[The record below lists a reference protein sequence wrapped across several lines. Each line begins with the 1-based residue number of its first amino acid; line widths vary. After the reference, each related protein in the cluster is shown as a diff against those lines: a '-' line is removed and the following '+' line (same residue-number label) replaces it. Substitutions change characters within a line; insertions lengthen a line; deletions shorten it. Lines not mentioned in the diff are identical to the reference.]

1 MNVAFRQPT
10 FKNPLPAILSGTR
23 TFLMSTL
30 AVMMAV
36 TESAGRA
43 RAAHQ
48 LHIMG
53 YTEEAK
59 QLMLDR
65 DFK

>member
-1 MNVAFRQPT
+1 MAVAFRQPT
-10 FKNPLPAILSGTR
+10 FKNPLPAILSVTKKFAMG
-23 TFLMSTL
+23 TL
-30 AVMMAV
+30 AVMITV

-48 LHIMG
+48 LHVMG

-59 QLMLDR
+59 QLMLQR

>member
-1 MNVAFRQPT
+1 MAVAFRQPT
-10 FKNPLPAILSGTR
+10 FKNPLPAIFKGVVK
-23 TFLMSTL
+23 FLAGAL
-30 AVMMAV
+30 AVCITI

-53 YTEEAK
+53 YREEAK
-59 QLMLDR
+59 QLMLRQD
-65 DFK
+65 